1 MAKIILDPNLFECD
15 ENATQK
21 YQMEHFYYLQKC
33 ICFLSDYC
41 LVEMDIYQGAPYWY
55 SKNPFIDPPITNS
68 HYLKISYGKIKEKFQ
83 RIINKNFNEVEINK
97 SKGNTRISEL
107 RFIDLSKCKDAFLKY
122 IETQFYELENC
133 ILILGM
139 ERETG
144 NIIVEMNGQNAIL
157 QAINNPPSDCTNI
170 VVKILQSSGNDSEL
184 FPNKA
189 ACNSLND
196 SFKDEIKGKHLSDSE
211 KIEIMLKYGGEFAS
225 RNHYEKNAQLTR
237 NNPKRTVFENKTNR
251 CAISIDREH
260 GGIEL
265 FMKRKHSRKF
275 KNGKKSSFIHKGEY
289 SFSGD
294 KIKSAE
300 PYNHIIYD

>member
-1 MAKIILDPNLFECD
+1 MVKIILDPNLFECD
-15 ENATQK
+15 ENATPK

-41 LVEMDIYQGAPYWY
+41 LVTMDIYQGAPYWY
-55 SKNPFIDPPITNS
+55 SKNPFINPPITNS
-68 HYLKISYGKIKEKFQ
+68 HYLKISYGKIKEKLQ
-83 RIINKNFNEVEINK
+83 RIIYKNFNEVEINK
-97 SKGNTRISEL
+97 SKGNTKISEL

-144 NIIVEMNGQNAIL
+144 NIIIELNGQNAIL
-157 QAINNPPSDCTNI
+157 QAINNPPSDCTNT
-170 VVKILQSSGNDSEL
+170 VVKILRSTGKDSEL
-184 FPNKA
+184 FPNIA
-189 ACNSLND
+189 ACNLLND

-237 NNPKRTVFENKTNR
+237 NNPKRTVFVNKTNR

-265 FMKRKHSRKF
+265 FMKRNHSRKF

>member
-1 MAKIILDPNLFECD
+1 MFKIILDPNLFECD
-15 ENATQK
+15 ENSSPE
-21 YQMEHFYYLQKC
+21 YQVEHFKYLNEC

-41 LVEMDIYQGAPYWY
+41 LVTIDVYQGAPYFY
-55 SKNPFIDPPITNS
+55 SYNPFIAPPITNS
-68 HYLKISYGKIKEKFQ
+68 HYLKISYGKIKKKIQ
-83 RIINKNFNEVEINK
+83 RIVCENFNKVEIYK
-97 SKGNTRISEL
+97 SKGEISISGVE
-107 RFIDLSKCKDAFLKY
+107 FVNPTKCKDAFLKY
-122 IETQFYELENC
+122 LETQFNELENC

-144 NIIVEMNGQNAIL
+144 NIIIELNGQNAIL

-170 VVKILQSSGNDSEL
+170 VVKILRSSGKDSEP
-184 FPNKA
+184 FPNID
-189 ACNSLND
+189 ACNLLND
-196 SFKDEIKGKHLSDSE
+196 SFKDEIKGEHLSDSE

-265 FMKRKHSRKF
+265 FMKRNHSRKF
-275 KNGKKSSFIHKGEY
+275 KNGKKSSYVHKGEY